1 MSIAEASVARA
12 RERRLTSR
20 SPGRG
25 GRLALVAG
33 HWWLAF
39 GLLLPPALAA
49 DPPAW
54 EQRHRDIMSQLEGQ
68 IERMSKF
75 AELERDFQSWRVAV
89 GKERAVNEPLEL
101 GQRRDPGLDTGVI
114 RVPPE
119 SAETIREF
127 VQFFSTR
134 GRNHFQSSLARLKLY
149 RPKIEKVFAEEGLP
163 VDLLWV
169 GLVES
174 GYSPVA
180 RSPKEA
186 VGMWQFIP
194 ETAARYGLSTAG
206 RDERTDPVK
215 STKAAARYLRFLYER
230 FRDWAL
236 ALAAYNAGEARIADL
251 IKRTGIVDFWQ
262 LARHRLLPRETQ
274 DYVPAILAVRQLA
287 GGGVASNAER
297 TEQKVARRILAPLS
311 PSAEEGFVRRAEER
325 F

>member
-1 MSIAEASVARA
+1 MR
-12 RERRLTSR
+12 
-20 SPGRG
+20 
-25 GRLALVAG
+25 
-33 HWWLAF
+33 
-39 GLLLPPALAA
+39 
-49 DPPAW
+49 
-54 EQRHRDIMSQLEGQ
+54 QLDGQ

-89 GKERAVNEPLEL
+89 RKEGAVKEPVDL
-101 GQRRDPGLDTGVI
+101 GQRRDPAEDARLI
-114 RVPPE
+114 QVPPE

-127 VQFFSTR
+127 VHFFSTR

-149 RPKIEKVFAEEGLP
+149 RPMIEKVFADEGLP

-194 ETAARYGLSTAG
+194 ETAARYGLSTMG
-206 RDERTDPVK
+206 RDERTDPAK
-215 STKAAARYLRFLYER
+215 STRAAARYLRFLYER
-230 FRDWAL
+230 FGDWAL
-236 ALAAYNAGEARIADL
+236 ALAAYNAGEARIGDL

-262 LARHRLLPRETQ
+262 LARHGLLPRETQ
-274 DYVPAILAVRQLA
+274 DYVPAILAARQLS
-287 GGGVASNAER
+287 GGSVASHAEK
-297 TEQKVARRILAPLS
+297 TEQKVARRIVAPVS
-311 PSAEEGFVRRAEER
+311 PSAEEAIVRRAEER

>member
-1 MSIAEASVARA
+1 MSVTEASIALA
-12 RERRLTSR
+12 RERSVTSR
-20 SPGRG
+20 SPGRVR
-25 GRLALVAG
+25 RLALAAG
-33 HWWLAF
+33 HCWLAV
-39 GLLLPPALAA
+39 GLLVPPALAT

-54 EQRHRDIMSQLEGQ
+54 EQRHRDLMSQLDGQ

-89 GKERAVNEPLEL
+89 REEGSVKDPLDL
-101 GQRRDPGLDTGVI
+101 SQRRDPAVDAGLI
-114 RVPPE
+114 QVPPE

-127 VQFFSTR
+127 VHFFSTR

-149 RPKIEKVFAEEGLP
+149 RPMIEKVFADEGLP

-180 RSPKEA
+180 KSPKEA

-194 ETAARYGLSTAG
+194 ETAARFGLSTMG

-230 FRDWAL
+230 FGDWAL

-251 IKRTGIVDFWQ
+251 IKRTGIGDFWQ
-262 LARHRLLPRETQ
+262 LARRGLLPRETQ
-274 DYVPAILAVRQLA
+274 DYVPAILAARQLA
-287 GGGVASNAER
+287 GGSVASRAEM
-297 TEQKVARRILAPLS
+297 TEQKVARRIFAPVS
-311 PSAEEGFVRRAEER
+311 PSAEEGIVRRAEER